1 MIAKVGTSTDI
12 ASTLEYNENALKG
25 GEVVFSNGIDPN
37 MPVSLQARLLESYHN
52 PKYKVK
58 AHTIIISH
66 GDNDSKK
73 LTPKQEKEYL
83 RAFVDGMI
91 ERGFDLDN
99 SRWVIARH
107 GNTDNIHYHMA
118 VMTTKEDG
126 TRFKDYYLGKNASR
140 VAAEVSKKFELE
152 HAEWSVTNE
161 TTHRKH
167 HPRPPKKKRIL
178 PISGEARDINKKFIN
193 RKAAIEEARRKKQDE
208 SQKTQTRQKPDRQ
221 TNLSA
226 RHQRDTGGETTAQ
239 RKSFRR

>member
-12 ASTLEYNENALKG
+12 ASTLEYNENELKG

-107 GNTDNIHYHMA
+107 GNTDNVHYHMA

-152 HAEWSVTNE
+152 HAAWSAKKE
-161 TTHRKH
+161 AKHREH
-167 HPRPPKKKRIL
+167 HPRPPRKKRTL
-178 PISGEARDINKKFIN
+178 PISGEARDINKKFIS
-193 RKAAIEEARRKKQDE
+193 RKAAIAAKKEREHE
-208 SQKTQTRQKPDRQ
+208 SQKTQTRQKPDGQ
-221 TNLSA
+221 KNLST
-226 RHQRDTGGETTAQ
+226 RHQRDTGGETTTQ
-239 RKSFRR
+239 RKGFSR